1 MIGIYFY
8 DGEIKA
14 ILHKEKDENEW
25 KEAIVL
31 QEADW
36 DEKYPKIV
44 EATSLLQ
51 PEEKVYVVC
60 DLKPN
65 EKSEDEW
72 EMIRHLA
79 IAASEL
85 VEYCEY
91 YYSEFDPKLENIHK
105 EFLLHLDHILIPN
118 FLFPEEG

>member
-8 DGEIKA
+8 GGEIKA
-14 ILHKEKDENEW
+14 ILHKEEDENEW

-31 QEADW
+31 QETDW

-44 EATSLLQ
+44 KATRLLQ
-51 PEEKVYVVC
+51 PEENDYVVC

-85 VEYCEY
+85 VTYCDY
-91 YYSEFDPKLENIHK
+91 CSGFDPKLENIHK
-105 EFLLHLDHILIPN
+105 EFLSHLDQILIPN
-118 FLFPEEG
+118 FFSPEEE